1 MRHLKREIL
10 HMNSWNTDD
19 SVCMCLGRRWSRTQI
34 LPCNCNFQP
43 LECGRSECEAIYG
56 LGGGGG
62 RGRRI
67 KLTQNLRKMSG
78 ENVNDVLNI
87 SNSKDKIMNHQWFWV
102 DLCSVFLVFLS
113 VLLMLWEAIF
123 SVFWWRGIN
132 GGHSNRNNRK
142 LYMLT
147 VTCSNNM
154 ASNM

>member
-1 MRHLKREIL
+1 
-10 HMNSWNTDD
+10 MNSWNTDD
-19 SVCMCLGRRWSRTQI
+19 SVCMYLGRRWSRTQI
-34 LPCNCNFQP
+34 LPCNCNFQR
-43 LECGRSECEAIYG
+43 LNVEG
-56 LGGGGG
+56 LSARLCMGWREGGG

-78 ENVNDVLNI
+78 ENVNEVLNN
-87 SNSKDKIMNHQWFWV
+87 SNSKNKVMNNQWFWV
-102 DLCSVFLVFLS
+102 DLCSIFLVFLS
-113 VLLMLWEAIF
+113 VLLTLWEAIF

-142 LYMLT
+142 LYMLS